1 MKDSCIECGV
11 WGVVNGLGLCGRC
24 DEDMRERSLIEK
36 DNSYKDWLEE
46 VNGMDVE
53 VVSVEEV
60 KW

>member
-1 MKDSCIECGV
+1 M